1 MTGEAEPTAYR
12 YIVKIIRRR
21 VRIMPREAIDVGARG
36 L

>member
-12 YIVKIIRRR
+12 YIVKIFRRR
-21 VRIMPREAIDVGARG
+21 VRIVTREAIDVGARS